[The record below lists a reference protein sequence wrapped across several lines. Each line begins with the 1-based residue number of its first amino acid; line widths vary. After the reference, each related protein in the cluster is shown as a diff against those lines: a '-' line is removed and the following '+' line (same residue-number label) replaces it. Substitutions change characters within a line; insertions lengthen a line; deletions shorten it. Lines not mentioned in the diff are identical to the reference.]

1 MNRLNRYAVV
11 IDTYVYAQG
20 DKEAKKLAHDIK
32 RKIKGDHTKIISIHS
47 CPYGTLEPIELR
59 DISEVKI
66 NGDTVWTE
74 NDDLPF

>member
-32 RKIKGDHTKIISIHS
+32 RKIKGD
-47 CPYGTLEPIELR
+47 L
-59 DISEVKI
+59 
-66 NGDTVWTE
+66 VWTE

>member
-59 DISEVKI
+59 DISEPKI